1 MKKAFTLLEVL
12 IVMAILVILMTI
24 AFSLGAI
31 SGDAE
36 DKSCT
41 ILRMQRLENCL
52 SGYYAAFGSY
62 PPVKLHGSR
71 NISTYV
77 AHGDSEQDEDHAHN
91 DIDWGND
98 SEDYEMNVAW
108 AQVDAACRAQPVSCE
123 FPLPDDA
130 GVTHYIDGQAA
141 EMTEYAM
148 QDEIWKQLNETDKTV
163 IWGKNARKTK
173 CQGNWD
179 SINKNP
185 GRLSGKKDSSGWGDI
200 KLFRFG
206 LMSYLLPRYIVMM
219 TGKKEFYTEYAQW
232 TDNNYVPSDPLTG
245 ESNFGVG
252 DGNVAGGWS
261 AVWNTVNLTSENKTK
276 RDLDM
281 ARLANIP
288 SQAACAR
295 WMPNLENIC
304 KCYSHPVV
312 YGVSLRSTR
321 KRHGDNLDPFHY
333 SNVHIRPYRPKGQ
346 SVGNQQYVINMI
358 TVRDGWG
365 RDFYYYSPEPY
376 QRYILWS
383 AGANGKTF
391 PPWIERQ
398 GLGAAG
404 AKKVESWTHD
414 DIMHMSK

>member
-276 RDLDM
+276 RDLDKQ
-281 ARLANIP
+281 LAN
-288 SQAACAR
+288 
-295 WMPNLENIC
+295 L
-304 KCYSHPVV
+304 
-312 YGVSLRSTR
+312 LTR
-321 KRHGDNLDPFHY
+321 TTALFN
-333 SNVHIRPYRPKGQ
+333 
-346 SVGNQQYVINMI
+346 
-358 TVRDGWG
+358 
-365 RDFYYYSPEPY
+365 
-376 QRYILWS
+376 
-383 AGANGKTF
+383 
-391 PPWIERQ
+391 
-398 GLGAAG
+398 
-404 AKKVESWTHD
+404 
-414 DIMHMSK
+414 